1 MRSKVT
7 SSNLFADFLPHL
19 QNATYFQL
27 KIASC
32 LWKTEV
38 TRRCDWS
45 AWALLGSKIAFVGHY
60 CVQKIVHFCTLFA
73 FWAHFGPSHEVEGH
87 FKQSLCRFSPP
98 SSKCYIF
105 PTKNRFLLMKNGGY
119 SEVRLIGLSL
129 IGFKNRL
136 CGPLLCS
143 KNSTFLYII
152 CILDPFWPIPWGRRS
167 LQAIFADFLPHAS
180 IHPLSMHPSIHPFI
194 HPCIHPSMHSFVIYP
209 YGDASIDL
217 CIQICIM
224 DNYRWCAWP
233 YAFRL
238 LCFGWRVGLAPTTP
252 WVNIIIVT
260 ASAAPN

>member
-1 MRSKVT
+1 
-7 SSNLFADFLPHL
+7 
-19 QNATYFQL
+19 
-27 KIASC
+27 
-32 LWKTEV
+32 
-38 TRRCDWS
+38 
-45 AWALLGSKIAFVGHY
+45 
-60 CVQKIVHFCTLFA
+60 
-73 FWAHFGPSHEVEGH
+73 
-87 FKQSLCRFSPP
+87 
-98 SSKCYIF
+98 
-105 PTKNRFLLMKNGGY
+105 MKNGGY
-119 SEVRLIGLSL
+119 PEVRLSSLSL

-136 CGPLLCS
+136 CGPLLRS

-260 ASAAPN
+260 ASATPHQWPYLTLPYLTLNLTNHTWLCYITLD